1 MWSECQKKNPKTKKK
16 FESNGPGGLSFAVT
30 LLAALGTILYMLYIY
45 SQNTSI
51 DPSVYWLVCSL
62 FPVALTLI
70 GGLLLYILIKGFS
83 LEVSEPNL
91 KETLVIWASRLY
103 LGVFLMCIL
112 LFVLFVSL
120 FLGIIVFQA
129 GLWGVYIWG
138 VIIGLAIGFIIALF
152 TMYLKFP
159 LLGKKHI
166 LFLVGFHTLTFPL
179 LLLIP
184 IVLFSP
190 LQGHV
195 TVGMNIICY
204 KSDAEIPV
212 LIQITGPDTNL
223 SIYLL
228 KEESDHSLYEYDSIT
243 LISGY
248 YHSNKTV
255 SGNQSVLLGKAI
267 GSGKYN
273 VFINT
278 TNLSMGY
285 YELVCT
291 RHFFPSKF
299 SAKEFKGSA
308 KGFYL
313 LNSTNT

>member
-1 MWSECQKKNPKTKKK
+1 MSGEKSENEKK
-16 FESNGPGGLSFAVT
+16 FESNESGGLSFAVT

-51 DPSVYWLVCSL
+51 DPSVYWFVCSL

-83 LEVSEPNL
+83 LEVSEPNR
-91 KETLVIWASRLY
+91 KKTLAFWASRLY
-103 LGVFLMCIL
+103 LGVFLICIL

-129 GLWGVYIWG
+129 GYMWS

-159 LLGKKHI
+159 FLGKKHI
-166 LFLVGFHTLTFPL
+166 SILVGFHMLIFL
-179 LLLIP
+179 LMLLIP

-195 TVGMNIICY
+195 TVDMNSICY

-267 GSGKYN
+267 GSGNYN

-278 TNLSMGY
+278 TNLSRGY
-285 YELVCT
+285 YELVCI

>member
-1 MWSECQKKNPKTKKK
+1 M
-16 FESNGPGGLSFAVT
+16 
-30 LLAALGTILYMLYIY
+30 
-45 SQNTSI
+45 
-51 DPSVYWLVCSL
+51 
-62 FPVALTLI
+62 
-70 GGLLLYILIKGFS
+70 
-83 LEVSEPNL
+83 
-91 KETLVIWASRLY
+91 
-103 LGVFLMCIL
+103 
-112 LFVLFVSL
+112 
-120 FLGIIVFQA
+120 
-129 GLWGVYIWG
+129 
-138 VIIGLAIGFIIALF
+138 GLAFGFIIALF
-152 TMYLKFP
+152 TTYLKFP

-166 LFLVGFHTLTFPL
+166 LFLFGFHTLIFL
-179 LLLIP
+179 LVLLIP
-184 IVLFSP
+184 IVFYSP

-195 TVGMNIICY
+195 TMDMESICY

-223 SIYLL
+223 SICLL

-243 LISGY
+243 LISRY